1 MTDSILAVLRRLL
14 VDDYLGLK
22 ERLARR
28 FGSADFAT
36 EVLHEAWLRL
46 DGPEASPSTA
56 AVHNPKAYLY
66 RVALNV
72 ATDRR
77 RVDKSWLGKAEL
89 EALFQRAQDDLDPA
103 RIAEARAELY
113 ALAQAL
119 EGLSPRRRA
128 IFVAARLEQ
137 LPHKAIAE
145 RQGVTVRVVD
155 RELKAALDHFSKVLN
170 KKSIPRRG
178 PRPHDPSKL

>member
-1 MTDSILAVLRRLL
+1 MTDSVLAMLRQLL
-14 VDDYLGLK
+14 VDDYRGLK

-28 FGSADFAT
+28 FGSADFAG

-46 DGPEASPSTA
+46 DRIEASASTA
-56 AVHNPKAYLY
+56 AVHNPDAYLY

-72 ATDRR
+72 ATDQKRA
-77 RVDKSWLGKAEL
+77 DKSWLGKAEI
-89 EALFQRAQDDLDPA
+89 EALYRRAQDDLDPG
-103 RIAEARAELY
+103 RITEARSELQ

-119 EGLSPRRRA
+119 EELPPRRRA
-128 IFVAARLEQ
+128 IFIAARVEY

-145 RQGVTVRVVD
+145 RQGITVRIVD

-170 KKSIPRRG
+170 KKLVPRCG
-178 PRPHDPSKL
+178 PRPHDPSKI